1 MRAPLPLCLCH
12 WVSVNSPH
20 SLIGRML
27 VRFKGVKLLRTIG
40 QMERLIRKRSVWA
53 IMVLKAL
60 RRAIELKQ
68 EKTSTT
74 ATTKPF
80 TGKRV

>member
-1 MRAPLPLCLCH
+1 
-12 WVSVNSPH
+12 
-20 SLIGRML
+20 ML

-74 ATTKPF
+74 ATTKQF